1 MLKAENI
8 SFAYKTAD
16 SGEQSIFK
24 NVSLEVEPGAI
35 TALLGPSG
43 TGKTTL
49 LKCMALLEAPSQGRV
64 TLDDKIYDFPRDAAA
79 GFTPPWPEL
88 TVVFQQLFLWPH
100 LTLRENIMLPVAK
113 QSPDITTPR
122 LAELS
127 EMFGMA
133 DFLDRYPNETS
144 RGQQQRA
151 ALARALMLQP
161 KYILCDE
168 ITSAL
173 DVEAIGKVLECLK
186 LVKERGVG
194 ILLITHQLGFARRSC
209 DHVVFMDGG
218 TVVESG
224 GRERLIQPLTDRFAQ
239 FLKMVEAA
247 H

>member
-8 SFAYKTAD
+8 SFAYKNAVGL
-16 SGEQSIFK
+16 SQSVFE
-24 NVSLEVEPGAI
+24 NVSIEVEPGAI

-49 LKCMALLEAPSQGRV
+49 LKCMAMLEAPSKGRV
-64 TLDDKIYDFPRDAAA
+64 SIEHKTYEFPRAA
-79 GFTPPWPEL
+79 GDFTPPWPEL

-100 LTLRENIMLPVAK
+100 LTLRENIMLPVEKFDEAM
-113 QSPDITTPR
+113 TGPR
-122 LAELS
+122 LEELTQL
-127 EMFGMA
+127 FGMEG
-133 DFLDRYPNETS
+133 FLDRYPNETS

-151 ALARALMLQP
+151 ALARALMLKP

-173 DVEAIGKVLECLK
+173 DVEQVGRVLECLN
-186 LVKERGVG
+186 LARAQGVG

-218 TVVESG
+218 HVVESG

>member
-1 MLKAENI
+1 MLRAQNI
-8 SFAYKTAD
+8 AFAYQNAAGVPQTVF
-16 SGEQSIFK
+16 E
-24 NVSLEVEPGAI
+24 NVSIDVEPGAI

-49 LKCMALLEAPSQGRV
+49 LKCMAMLEAPSKGRISIENK
-64 TLDDKIYDFPRDAAA
+64 TYDFPHE
-79 GFTPPWPEL
+79 GTITPPWPEM

-100 LTLRENIMLPVAK
+100 LTLRQNIMLPVEKLDPAVTAK
-113 QSPDITTPR
+113 R
-122 LAELS
+122 LEELS
-127 EMFGMA
+127 QMFGMDA
-133 DFLDRYPNETS
+133 FLDRFPNETS

-151 ALARALMLQP
+151 ALARALMLKP

-173 DVEAIGKVLECLK
+173 DVEQIGRVLECLK
-186 LVKERGVG
+186 IVKDQGVG
-194 ILLITHQLGFARRSC
+194 ILLITHQLGFARKTC

-218 TVVESG
+218 TVVEAG
-224 GRERLIQPLTDRFAQ
+224 GRERLVQPLTGRFAE

>member
-1 MLKAENI
+1 MLKAEKI
-8 SFAYKTAD
+8 SFAYKNEAGAD
-16 SGEQSIFK
+16 KSVFE
-24 NVSLEVEPGAI
+24 NVSLAVAPGAI

-49 LKCMALLEAPSQGRV
+49 LKCMALLESPSQGRI
-64 TLDDKIYDFPRDAAA
+64 TMEDKVYDFPRAAET
-79 GFTPPWPEL
+79 GFMPPWPEL

-113 QSPDITTPR
+113 QSADMTAPR
-122 LAELS
+122 LEELS
-127 EMFGMA
+127 QMFGMA

-173 DVEAIGKVLECLK
+173 DVEAVSKVQDCLK
-186 LVKERGVG
+186 LVKDRGVG

-218 TVVESG
+218 CVVEHG

>member
-8 SFAYKTAD
+8 SFAYKNAA
-16 SGEQSIFK
+16 GAEQSIFK
-24 NVSLEVEPGAI
+24 NVSIEVTPGAI

-64 TLDDKIYDFPRDAAA
+64 IVEDKTYNFPRDAEV
-79 GFTPPWPEL
+79 GFIPPWPEL

-100 LTLRENIMLPVAK
+100 LTLRQNIMLPVEK
-113 QSPDITTPR
+113 QSPDVTGPR
-122 LAELS
+122 LTELS

-173 DVEAIGKVLECLK
+173 DVEAISKVQDCLK
-186 LVKERGVG
+186 LVSARGVG

-224 GRERLIQPLTDRFAQ
+224 GRERLIQPLTDRFTQ

>member
-8 SFAYKTAD
+8 SFAYKNAAGRETTVFD
-16 SGEQSIFK
+16 EVSIT
-24 NVSLEVEPGAI
+24 VEPGAI

-49 LKCMALLEAPSQGRV
+49 LKCMALLEMPGKGRITV
-64 TLDDKIYDFPRDAAA
+64 EDKIYDFPRNSTTKL
-79 GFTPPWPEL
+79 TPPWPEL

-113 QSPDITTPR
+113 QDPAITAP
-122 LAELS
+122 LLEELTNL
-127 EMFGMA
+127 FGMEI
-133 DFLDRYPNETS
+133 FLDRYPNETS

-151 ALARALMLQP
+151 ALARALMLRP

-173 DVEAIGKVLECLK
+173 DVEAIGRVLECLK
-186 LVKERGVG
+186 MVKDRGVG
-194 ILLITHQLGFARRSC
+194 ILLITHQLGFARKSC

-218 TVVESG
+218 HVIEHG
-224 GRERLIQPLTDRFAQ
+224 GRERLIQPLTERFAD
-239 FLKMVEAA
+239 FLKLVEAA

>member
-1 MLKAENI
+1 MLQAKNI
-8 SFAYKTAD
+8 SFAYANNDGSSKN
-16 SGEQSIFK
+16 IFH
-24 NVSLEVEPGAI
+24 NVSLTVEPGAI

-49 LKCMALLEAPSQGRV
+49 LKCLALLENPSTGQIII
-64 TLDDKIYDFPRDAAA
+64 DDTQYNFPSVAANQPA
-79 GFTPPWPEL
+79 PWPQL

-100 LTLRENIMLPVAK
+100 LTLRGNIMLPVLQQDAAA
-113 QSPDITTPR
+113 TTRR
-122 LAELS
+122 LDELS

-173 DVEAIGKVLECLK
+173 DVEAITRVLECLK
-186 LVKERGVG
+186 LVKEQGVG
-194 ILLITHQLGFARRSC
+194 VLLITHQLGFARRSC
-209 DHVVFMDGG
+209 DHVV
-218 TVVESG
+218 ESG
-224 GRERLIQPLTDRFAQ
+224 GRERLIQPLTDRFSQ
-239 FLKMVEAA
+239 FLKLVEAA

>member
-8 SFAYKTAD
+8 SFGYDGKN
-16 SGEQSIFK
+16 IFHD
-24 NVSLEVEPGAI
+24 VSLTVERGEI

-49 LKCMALLEAPSQGRV
+49 LKCLALLEWPQQGRI
-64 TLDDKIYDFPRDAAA
+64 TIDDKVRDFPREPNFALRA
-79 GFTPPWPEL
+79 PPWPEL

-100 LTLRENIMLPVAK
+100 LTLRENILLPVEKRDAAENNK
-113 QSPDITTPR
+113 R
-122 LAELS
+122 LAELT
-127 EMFGMA
+127 EMFGMGE
-133 DFLDRYPNETS
+133 FIDRYPNETS
-144 RGQQQRA
+144 RGQQQRV

-186 LVKERGVG
+186 IVKEQNVG

-218 TVVESG
+218 TVVEQG
-224 GRERLIQPLTDRFAQ
+224 GRERLVQPLTDRFGQ

>member
-8 SFAYKTAD
+8 SFGYGA
-16 SGEQSIFK
+16 QSIFH
-24 NVSLEVEPGAI
+24 NVSITVERGQI

-49 LKCMALLEAPSQGRV
+49 LKCMALLEWPQQGRI
-64 TLDDKIYDFPRDAAA
+64 TIDDKVRDFPREPNFALRA
-79 GFTPPWPEL
+79 PPWPEL

-100 LTLRENIMLPVAK
+100 MTLRENILLPVEKRDAAENSK
-113 QSPDITTPR
+113 R
-122 LAELS
+122 LADLT
-127 EMFGMA
+127 EMFGMG
-133 DFLDRYPNETS
+133 DFIDRYPNETS

-173 DVEAIGKVLECLK
+173 DVEAIGRVLECLK
-186 LVKERGVG
+186 IVKEQNVG

-209 DHVVFMDGG
+209 DQVVFMDGG
-218 TVVESG
+218 TVVEQG
-224 GRERLIQPLTDRFAQ
+224 GRERLIQPLTDRFQQ
-239 FLKMVEAA
+239 FLKLVEAA

>member
-1 MLKAENI
+1 MLKAEKI
-8 SFAYKTAD
+8 SFAYPDGTQIFHD
-16 SGEQSIFK
+16 VDITVGRGE
-24 NVSLEVEPGAI
+24 I

-49 LKCMALLEAPSQGRV
+49 LKCMALLEWPQLGRI
-64 TLDDKIYDFPRDAAA
+64 TIDSKIRDFPRDPKLSLRE
-79 GFTPPWPEL
+79 PPWPEL

-100 LTLRENIMLPVAK
+100 MTLRENIMLPCLKRDPAQTAK
-113 QSPDITTPR
+113 R
-122 LAELS
+122 LRELID
-127 EMFGMA
+127 MFDMGH
-133 DFLDRYPNETS
+133 FIDRYPNETS

-151 ALARALMLQP
+151 ALARALMLEP

-173 DVEAIGKVLECLK
+173 DVEQISKVLDCLK
-186 LVKERGVG
+186 IVKEQNVG

-218 TVVESG
+218 TVVEAG